1 MTSIILFTDFGP
13 TGPYLGQMESV
24 LQQMAPKVP
33 VINLLSNAPTAN
45 PRLSSYLLA
54 ALRHSFPV
62 NSIFLAVV
70 DPGVG
75 GERLPVV
82 LQADGQTFVG
92 PDNGLLNTIAVQ
104 AKNTCWSEIIWKPER
119 CSMSFHG
126 RDIFAPVAA
135 RLASNAAAD
144 LLQPLHRNDLNEWPE
159 DLAAVIYFDYYGNAL
174 TGLRY
179 CAAFSGKILTI
190 NGLEIEQADTFGLV
204 KEHQAFWYQN
214 SSGLIEIA
222 VNKGHAEQQLALKLG
237 MRVVLQS
244 PGSQASIA
252 SSL

>member
-1 MTSIILFTDFGP
+1 MAGIVLFTDFGP
-13 TGPYLGQMESV
+13 SGPYIGQMESV
-24 LQQMAPKVP
+24 LQQAAPNVP
-33 VINLLSNAPTAN
+33 VINLLSNAPTAD

-75 GERLPVV
+75 GDRKAVV

-92 PDNGLLNTIAVQ
+92 PDNGLLNTVAVQ
-104 AKNTCWSEIIWKPER
+104 AENTRWSEIIWKPEQ

-126 RDIFAPVAA
+126 RDLFAPITAK
-135 RLASNAAAD
+135 LAIGAAD
-144 LLQPLHRNDLNEWPE
+144 NLLQPFDRNDLSTWPQ
-159 DLAAVIYFDYYGNAL
+159 DLAAVIYFDFYGNAM

-190 NGLEIEQADTFGLV
+190 NGFALKQADTFGAV
-204 KEHQAFWYQN
+204 AEQQAFWYKN

-222 VNKGHAEQQLALKLG
+222 VNKGRSEQQLALKLG
-237 MRVVLQS
+237 MPLS
-244 PGSQASIA
+244 FELFNTA
-252 SSL
+252 